1 MDGSEIRFQ
10 VNQINKQLANEIGQF
25 ILTDKIKKLVADKEE
40 LQHLCHHSFHK
51 GACIYCD
58 LKEEDL

>member
-40 LQHLCHHSFHK
+40 LQHLCRHNFHK
-51 GACIYCD
+51 GVCIYCD